1 VPTTRQDVEDGAPP
15 GLSIRQRLLLAL
27 PHLKHDREK
36 VPLGDWMRKIF
47 LKPVD
52 PGAAPAAEAP
62 ADPLSVEELEAAAK
76 HANDKERLIG
86 LIAAPLG
93 AAIGLLVIDA
103 LITHDPAQFLK
114 NGQVNKLYVS
124 VSLYHE
130 LELVLLGLSLL
141 MLVTAWFRKRLYLGM
156 VTALY
161 GLAVFNLHYW
171 GFGIPFVM
179 VGAWL
184 LVRAYRAQRAFRE
197 ATGAVP
203 SRFGRS
209 RSASAAANSARP
221 QANKRYTPPVAA
233 PKRPAKATNKPVAG

>member
-1 VPTTRQDVEDGAPP
+1 MPATPQDVEDGAPP
-15 GLSIRQRLLLAL
+15 RLSIRQRLLVAL

-36 VPLGDWMRKIF
+36 VPLGDWMRKTF
-47 LKPVD
+47 LKPVE
-52 PGAAPAAEAP
+52 PGAVRAPANP
-62 ADPLSVEELEAAAK
+62 PPVEELEAVAK

-93 AAIGLLVIDA
+93 AAIALLVIDA
-103 LITHDPAQFLK
+103 LIAHDPAQFLK

-130 LELVLLGLSLL
+130 LELVLLGLSVL

-161 GLAVFNLHYW
+161 GLAIFNLHYW

-197 ATGAVP
+197 AMGAAP
-203 SRFGRS
+203 SRLGLSRRS
-209 RSASAAANSARP
+209 GAAANPARP

-233 PKRPAKATNKPVAG
+233 PKRPVKAASKPVAG

>member
-1 VPTTRQDVEDGAPP
+1 MPATPQDVEDGAPP
-15 GLSIRQRLLLAL
+15 RLSIRQRLLVAL

-36 VPLGDWMRKIF
+36 VPLGDWMRKTF
-47 LKPVD
+47 LKPVE
-52 PGAAPAAEAP
+52 PGAVPATLSSAKP
-62 ADPLSVEELEAAAK
+62 PSVEELEADAK

-86 LIAAPLG
+86 LMAAPLG
-93 AAIGLLVIDA
+93 AAIALLVIDA
-103 LITHDPAQFLK
+103 LIAHDPAQFLK
-114 NGQVNKLYVS
+114 NGHVNKLYVS

-141 MLVTAWFRKRLYLGM
+141 MLVTAWFRKRLFLGM

-161 GLAVFNLHYW
+161 GLAIFNLHYW

-184 LVRAYRAQRAFRE
+184 LVRAYRAQRALRE
-197 ATGAVP
+197 ATGAAP
-203 SRFGRS
+203 SRLGLSGR
-209 RSASAAANSARP
+209 ASAAANPTRP

-233 PKRPAKATNKPVAG
+233 PKQPAKAAHKPVVG